1 MKNII
6 VTGANGQLGN
16 EIREL
21 APHFQAYQFHFT
33 DYQELDIT
41 DAAAVKS
48 EFDRLQP
55 TFVINCAAYTA
66 VDKAEEEVEKSY
78 AINAAAVLTLA
89 DCCFQFNSQLI
100 HVSSD
105 YVYHNGLNRPLLET
119 DPTLPKGVYAA
130 SKLRGDMGAMAAN
143 RNTIIIRTSWVYSSF
158 GNNFLKTM
166 LRLGRERDQLGI
178 VYDQIGVPTSAKD
191 IAHVILQILQK
202 VASEGPK
209 FGGVYNFAP
218 QGVTCWYDYAKSI
231 FELEDITCQVSSI
244 PSKAYPTPAQR
255 PTYSVLD
262 CTKIKETFDI
272 DIPYWKDSVKD
283 CLQVLKQQAVVVN

>member
-21 APHFQAYQFHFT
+21 APFFQDYQFHFSGS
-33 DYQELDIT
+33 QELDIT

-48 EFDRLQP
+48 EFDRIQP
-55 TFVINCAAYTA
+55 VFVINCAAYTA
-66 VDKAEEEVEKSY
+66 VDKAEEEIKKSY
-78 AINAAAVLTLA
+78 AVNAEAVLTLA
-89 DCCFQFNSQLI
+89 DCCRHFNAQLI

-119 DPTLPKGVYAA
+119 DPTIPKGVYAA

-143 RNTIIIRTSWVYSSF
+143 PNTIIIRTSWVYSSF

-166 LRLGRERDQLGI
+166 LRLGREREQLGI
-178 VYDQIGVPTSAKD
+178 VYDQIGAPTSAKD
-191 IAHVILQILQK
+191 IAKAILKILQK
-202 VASEGPK
+202 VEVEGQK

-218 QGVTCWYDYAKSI
+218 QGITCWYDYAKTI
-231 FELEDITCQVSSI
+231 FELENITCQVNSI

-255 PTYSVLD
+255 PTYSVMD
-262 CTKIKETFDI
+262 CTKIKETFGI
-272 DIPYWKDSVKD
+272 EIPYWKDSVRE
-283 CLQVLKQQAVVVN
+283 CLHALKEQTVVMN